1 MSYFNLVE
9 KSKVYHI
16 YNVTYQHVQQLV
28 QWHKSSKCEAGV
40 GRARDGF
47 WVKRTTFSLK
57 ASSSKNKSLG
67 HKRDVNPVLQID
79 SPVVR
84 PVQPA
89 HGTLTLAF
97 LTLYQHHS
105 GVCRSDV
112 GGATTSSNL
121 EVSGH

>member
-9 KSKVYHI
+9 KSKVHHI

-28 QWHKSSKCEAGV
+28 QWDKSSKCEAGV

-79 SPVVR
+79 SPVCETR
-84 PVQPA
+84 PTGPR
-89 HGTLTLAF
+89 HPDSGF
-97 LTLYQHHS
+97 SHS
-105 GVCRSDV
+105 LSAPQWR
-112 GGATTSSNL
+112 L
-121 EVSGH
+121 